1 MLRIATIGTWGHLGD
16 PIAEILNFPE
26 AKFVAHARAADDDDI
41 AFVRRLVRDE
51 SLPWFDDYHQMLWE
65 IRPDVVILSTRIDRI
80 NSIAIEVAEA
90 GCHLIC
96 EKPLAI
102 THADLQRLHDV
113 VRSKK
118 VQCISMLGNQRHPVM
133 QAAADLITTGQIGD
147 VVLMNARKSYRWG
160 DRPEWFG
167 RRDTYGG
174 TICWV
179 AVHALEMIHHL
190 SGQEFVSVAAMQ
202 SNQAHP
208 DRPECEDN
216 GVLLLQLSGGGH
228 ASVSF
233 DYLRPKGATTHGD
246 DWVRI
251 VGTGGVIEAS
261 LDRGLCKVITDQ
273 SPEHEVPLPA
283 KGTYYVDF
291 LKSLDASGA
300 APSLAMRR
308 AVMLTHVCLCARD
321 AADKG
326 TVEKIPSTGVLA
338 GVEGSSQK

>member
-16 PIAEILNFPE
+16 PITEILSFPN
-26 AKFVAHARAADDDDI
+26 AQFVAHARATEDDDI

-51 SLPWFDDYHQMLWE
+51 SLPWFDDYRQMLRE
-65 IRPDVVILSTRIDRI
+65 IRPDVVIVSTRIDRI
-80 NSIAIEVAEA
+80 NSIAVDVTQA

-102 THADLQRLHDV
+102 THADLRRLYDV
-113 VRSKK
+113 VQSKK
-118 VQCISMLGNQRHPVM
+118 VQCISMLGNHRHPVM
-133 QAAADLITTGQIGD
+133 QAAAGLISTGQIGD
-147 VVLMNARKSYRWG
+147 VVLVNARKSYKWG

-174 TICWV
+174 TISWI
-179 AVHALEMIHHL
+179 AIHGLEMIHHL

-208 DRPECEDN
+208 DRPQCEDN

-233 DYLRPKGATTHGD
+233 DFLRPKGAATHGD
-246 DWVRI
+246 DWARI
-251 VGTGGVIEAS
+251 VGTRGVIEAS
-261 LDRGLCKVITDQ
+261 LDRGSCKFISDQ
-273 SPEHEVPLPA
+273 SPECEMRLPA

-291 LKSLDASGA
+291 LKSLDASGG
-300 APSLAMRR
+300 APSPQMQR
-308 AVMLTHVCLCARD
+308 AFMLTNVCLCARD
-321 AADKG
+321 AADRK
-326 TVEKIPSTGVLA
+326 TVENIPLF
-338 GVEGSSQK
+338 